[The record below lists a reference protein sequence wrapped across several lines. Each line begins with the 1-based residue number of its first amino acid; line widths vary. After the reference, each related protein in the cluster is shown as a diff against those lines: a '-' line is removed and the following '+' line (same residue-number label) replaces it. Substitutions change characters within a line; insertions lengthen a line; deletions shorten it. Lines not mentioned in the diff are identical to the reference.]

1 MAQRYFWDYSADRI
15 YSVRALACSAGGE
28 MTIRELIHG
37 AITQQWTTG
46 LALVVVC
53 ALLTLFAAVT
63 GK

>member
-1 MAQRYFWDYSADRI
+1 MAQRYFWAFPAQRI
-15 YSVRALACSAGGE
+15 FSVRALACSAGGE
-28 MTIRELIHG
+28 MTNRELIHG

-46 LALVVVC
+46 LALVVTC